1 MTDEAPHGQ
10 GHRERLRKK
19 LLTRGAEALDD
30 YEILVL
36 QPFDISVHDHLIVGT
51 SGVVSF
57 RSSGLI

>member
-1 MTDEAPHGQ
+1 MTEEAPHWQ
-10 GHRERLRKK
+10 GHRERLHTK

-30 YEILVL
+30 HEILVL
-36 QPFDISVHDHLIVGT
+36 QPFDISVHDHLIAGT